1 MTAHVTSGLRLLRLV
16 LFFMLLSGA
25 VPAQAVQLRVGPES
39 LQHALTHQLQQA
51 PDGRYYLHGR
61 RTGGCALYATDVH
74 VHFAQNRIVLDLHL
88 AGKIGADF
96 AGACLGVHWDGDA
109 EVSMLPQAEG
119 AKLGF
124 TDVRVEKLTG
134 GGDIGGLLA
143 PLLESRVPRNFSIDA
158 ASLVGRMLHSASVR
172 TQTPLSLDTITI
184 TSMQVVN
191 NALLLTIDGAISMP

>member
-1 MTAHVTSGLRLLRLV
+1 MRVPRLLPL
-16 LFFMLLSGA
+16 LPLLLSGFLSARA
-25 VPAQAVQLRVGPES
+25 VELRVGPQS

-61 RTGGCALYATDVH
+61 RSGGCALYVTDVQ
-74 VHFAQNRIVLDLHL
+74 VRYAQSRIVLDLHL

-96 AGACLGVHWDGDA
+96 AGGCLGVHWAGDA
-109 EVSMLPQAEG
+109 EVSMLPQAQG

-124 TDVRVEKLTG
+124 TDVRVEKLNG
-134 GGDIGGLLA
+134 NGDLGGLLA

-172 TQTPLSLDTITI
+172 SQTPLSLENVNI

-191 NALLLTIDGAISMP
+191 NALLLNIDGAITMP

>member
-1 MTAHVTSGLRLLRLV
+1 MVRMRPLRLPLLLL
-16 LFFMLLSGA
+16 LFLSLLCLGA
-25 VPAQAVQLRVGPES
+25 CPAQAVQLRVGPQS

-61 RTGGCALYATDVH
+61 RSGGCALYATDVH
-74 VHFAQNRIVLDLHL
+74 VHFAQDRIVLDLHL
-88 AGKIGADF
+88 EGKIGADF
-96 AGACLGVHWDGDA
+96 AGGCLGVHWAGDA
-109 EVSMLPQAEG
+109 EVSMLPQAQG

-124 TDVRVEKLTG
+124 TDVRVEKVTG
-134 GGDIGGLLA
+134 AGDIGGLLA

-172 TQTPLSLDTITI
+172 SQTPLSLDNLSI

-191 NALLLTIDGAISMP
+191 NALLLGIDGSISMP

>member
-1 MTAHVTSGLRLLRLV
+1 
-16 LFFMLLSGA
+16 MLLSGA

>member
-1 MTAHVTSGLRLLRLV
+1 MRVHRL
-16 LFFMLLSGA
+16 FLLIFLLPGFLSA
-25 VPAQAVQLRVGPES
+25 RAVQLRVGPQS

-61 RTGGCALYATDVH
+61 RSGGCALYATDVH

-96 AGACLGVHWDGDA
+96 AGGCLGVTWAGDA
-109 EVSMLPQAEG
+109 EVSMLPQAQG

-124 TDVRVEKLTG
+124 TDVRVEKLNG
-134 GGDIGGLLA
+134 NGDIGGLLA

-172 TQTPLSLDTITI
+172 SQTPLSLDSITI

-191 NALLLTIDGAISMP
+191 NSLLLGIDGSVSMP

>member
-1 MTAHVTSGLRLLRLV
+1 MVRMRPLRLPLLLL
-16 LFFMLLSGA
+16 LFLSLLCLGA
-25 VPAQAVQLRVGPES
+25 CPAQAVQLRVGPQS

-61 RTGGCALYATDVH
+61 RSGGCALYATDVH
-74 VHFAQNRIVLDLHL
+74 VHFAQDRIVLDLHL
-88 AGKIGADF
+88 EGKIGADF
-96 AGACLGVHWDGDA
+96 AGGCLGVHWAGDA
-109 EVSMLPQAEG
+109 EVSMLPQG

-124 TDVRVEKLTG
+124 TDVRVEKVTG
-134 GGDIGGLLA
+134 AGDIGGLLA

-172 TQTPLSLDTITI
+172 SQTPLSLDNLSI

-191 NALLLTIDGAISMP
+191 NALLLGIDGSISMP

>member
-1 MTAHVTSGLRLLRLV
+1 MRPLSLFLWFLLFSATL
-16 LFFMLLSGA
+16 
-25 VPAQAVQLRVGPES
+25 PAYAVQLRVGPQS

-61 RTGGCALYATDVH
+61 RSGGCALYATDVH

-88 AGKIGADF
+88 AGKIGADIGGSCF
-96 AGACLGVHWDGDA
+96 GVHWEGDA
-109 EVSMLPQAEG
+109 EASMLPQAQG

-124 TDVRVEKLTG
+124 TDVRMEKLTG
-134 GGDIGGLLA
+134 SGDLSGLLA

-158 ASLVGRMLHSASVR
+158 AWLVGRMLQSASAR
-172 TQTPLSLDTITI
+172 TQTPLSLDNITI

-191 NALLLTIDGAISMP
+191 NALLVNLDGAVSMP